1 MKTKTLYWILGAWL
15 TFLLIMVLTGCKTK
29 SVTEYVAVHDTLRV
43 SKTDTFYKVRTD
55 LRTDTLRIETE
66 RTVTLSPHGDT
77 IRVAIYRDRWRDR
90 VQTKTDTIRT
100 VKTDTI
106 YKVAERDH
114 TKQTA
119 KQPSWWQRWGVFL
132 AVMAVCLVITLTIK
146 GKF

>member
-1 MKTKTLYWILGAWL
+1 MASWL
-15 TFLLIMVLTGCKTK
+15 TFLLIMALAGCRTKTVAEHV
-29 SVTEYVAVHDTLRV
+29 VTHDTLSV
-43 SKTDTFYKVRTD
+43 SKTDTIYKVRTEQSH
-55 LRTDTLRIETE
+55 DTLRIETE

-114 TKQTA
+114 DKQTA

-132 AVMAVCLVITLTIK
+132 AVMAVCLVLNLAIK
-146 GKF
+146 GKK